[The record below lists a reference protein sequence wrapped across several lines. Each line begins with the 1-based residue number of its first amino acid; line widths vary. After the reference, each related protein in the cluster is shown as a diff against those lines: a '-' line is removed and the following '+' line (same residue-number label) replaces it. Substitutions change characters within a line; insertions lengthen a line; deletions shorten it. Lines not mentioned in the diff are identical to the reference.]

1 LHSTVIV
8 LCPQGVEQGQR
19 PALRKGSRM
28 KPHLRTL
35 YVAMALA
42 IAPAAAVQA
51 QVNFGISIGVPGVQI
66 GINTPYYP
74 ELVQVPGYPVYYA
87 PQASANIFFYD
98 GLYWVYAHDD
108 WYASTW
114 YNGPWQL
121 TPREYVPL
129 YVLRVPVRYYR
140 QPPVYFSGWYL
151 DAPPRWGHHWGHD
164 WERRRAGWDRWDRRH
179 VPRPAPLPA
188 YQQRYSGDRYPG
200 AIEQQRAIRAEHDR
214 YRPREQFNRQ
224 IMERSAPTGHPEAHR
239 HEPRG
244 DDRGERRG
252 DDRGDGRVHGRND
265 DRTGGRGDW
274 RQDGRSEGRGPT
286 PQPRVVNTAPPAP
299 PPVVLAPPAPPAP
312 SQAPQSPRV
321 LQPPRAHEQAQQ
333 PPRPHRAQPQQ
344 PNPAQPVETRPTV
357 QRGEPRGQGGENRG
371 RRDDERGQDRR

>member
-274 RQDGRSEGRGPT
+274 RQDGRSEHRLRSSWRHPRRQHRPRHPSHRVYCNPLGRMNRHSSRRARTAPNRNNPTRRSPWRRDPPFSAASRAGRGVRT
-286 PQPRVVNTAPPAP
+286 GDGATTSAGR
-299 PPVVLAPPAPPAP
+299 
-312 SQAPQSPRV
+312 
-321 LQPPRAHEQAQQ
+321 
-333 PPRPHRAQPQQ
+333 
-344 PNPAQPVETRPTV
+344 TV
-357 QRGEPRGQGGENRG
+357 GSHQT
-371 RRDDERGQDRR
+371 DF